1 MGGREKGR
9 KAVKVMIFSRP
20 FEAHDGERDGQ
31 IEREKRSKD
40 KRAPSGILA
49 RLPSPFNTENVPNP
63 EHGNFLN

>member
-31 IEREKRSKD
+31 RGREKEQRQK
-40 KRAPSGILA
+40 GIQQREFGTVSIAL
-49 RLPSPFNTENVPNP
+49 
-63 EHGNFLN
+63 